1 VGRIGILLSAPA
13 EHVRMNDTPLSG
25 LRVFVAEDEYLLAL
39 DLCDILA
46 SAGAAVIGPAR
57 SRQEAEAH
65 LLSQPAMD
73 VALLD
78 LNLGGD
84 SSVELALRLRGDGV
98 PVILTTGYDATD
110 VPAPLQGIPIC
121 LKPLSGAIVIK
132 SVLKV
137 VNGSA

>member
-1 VGRIGILLSAPA
+1 MT
-13 EHVRMNDTPLSG
+13 ETPLSG

-46 SAGAAVIGPAR
+46 SAGAEVIGPAR
-57 SRQEAEAH
+57 SRQEADAH
-65 LLSQPAMD
+65 LSLQPVMD

-78 LNLGGD
+78 LNLGGE
-84 SSVELALRLRGDGV
+84 SSVELALRLRREGV
-98 PVILTTGYDATD
+98 PVILTTGYDAND
-110 VPAPLQGIPIC
+110 VPAPLQGIPVC
-121 LKPLSGAIVIK
+121 LKPLSGNLVIK